1 MGKLP
6 WPPMC
11 LLSAIC
17 HHYTH
22 HCTSVHCNVMTHN
35 TFHNSVYV
43 SSLHT
48 ALYPCT
54 VICHHCTGYKI
65 KVRTGD
71 VSGGRA
77 AKIST
82 IHFKPKPDC
91 QSEMVRLNIT
101 NRLFLFVPRYKLT
114 SSFFSL
120 ITKINFKSK
129 PDCQSDLQTKNNN
142 GQ

>member
-77 AKIST
+77 AKISK
-82 IHFKPKPDC
+82 INFKPKPDC
-91 QSEMVRLNIT
+91 QSELQMGRIISSPLGFFLS
-101 NRLFLFVPRYKLT
+101 LFQVII
-114 SSFFSL
+114 SFYMLYFRT
-120 ITKINFKSK
+120 I
-129 PDCQSDLQTKNNN
+129 
-142 GQ
+142 